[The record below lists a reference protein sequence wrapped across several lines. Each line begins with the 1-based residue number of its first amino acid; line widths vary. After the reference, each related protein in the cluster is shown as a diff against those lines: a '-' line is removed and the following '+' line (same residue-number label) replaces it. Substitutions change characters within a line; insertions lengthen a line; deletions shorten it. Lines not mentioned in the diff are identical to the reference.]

1 MGGLKNRH
9 LFPTVLEAKKS
20 NIELLTSLVFGQG
33 SLLVLYMF
41 ALIIHPYMEERNKV
55 KVYRDAFLICCLIS
69 SVIQLDH
76 KFTFL
81 TSFKCDYFL
90 RHSISKYSHSAG

>member
-1 MGGLKNRH
+1 MKYRVGGLRNRH
-9 LFPTVLEAKKS
+9 LYLTVLEARKS
-20 NIELLTSLVFGQG
+20 NIELLTSLVSGQG

-41 ALIIHPYMEERNKV
+41 ALIVHPYMEERNKV
-55 KVYRDAFLICCLIS
+55 KVYRDPFLIYRLIS

-81 TSFKCDYFL
+81 TSFKCN
-90 RHSISKYSHSAG
+90 